1 MPAVHDTT
9 RYVRR
14 DVATVRP
21 GQAVASTAVLLPA
34 AGTPGTPGT
43 PGKRYALPCA
53 RAVLRQPSPPEPV
66 EGRAPAR
73 AVAPA
78 YADPRRG
85 RTDRPLSDGKPRTA
99 RFTLTR
105 TAEVDVSTLADRAG
119 GEGRPSDTRRGMAPN
134 DRPPFGVGSAPF
146 PGPLQLRTTPPRS
159 AERGAPVLVR
169 RSSREGPAARS

>member
-21 GQAVASTAVLLPA
+21 GQAVASAAVLLPA
-34 AGTPGTPGT
+34 AGT

-99 RFTLTR
+99 RFTL
-105 TAEVDVSTLADRAG
+105 
-119 GEGRPSDTRRGMAPN
+119 
-134 DRPPFGVGSAPF
+134 PPDCGS
-146 PGPLQLRTTPPRS
+146 
-159 AERGAPVLVR
+159 
-169 RSSREGPAARS
+169 